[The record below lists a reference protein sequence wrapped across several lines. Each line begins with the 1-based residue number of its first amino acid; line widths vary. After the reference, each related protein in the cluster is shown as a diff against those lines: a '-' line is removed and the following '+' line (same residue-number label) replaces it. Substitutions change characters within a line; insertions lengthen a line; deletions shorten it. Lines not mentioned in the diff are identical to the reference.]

1 MTDGEFA
8 AGDWIER
15 LSCAL
20 SALAEMQERYRDEL
34 DERRR
39 RRGRHGEK
47 DWPVD
52 RWRSCFGR
60 SLGPSIGGASFAEGR
75 YSERHYGPLRVV
87 LASVRTV
94 LAEHPAWAGVM
105 DPSGE
110 KDESRMQVVNSGG
123 VGNVSSIIGGLMAR
137 EREVPGDGFKVA
149 SSELN
154 AVLDPD
160 TKCGESS
167 EFTTSARPG
176 HRGLLERLPPYR
188 PDRTFTL
195 CAPPGTT
202 GFRFQM
208 LPNCVPIPIHP
219 TDHRNRN
226 SKSDYISVCCWWAV
240 QGSNLRPPD

>member
-39 RRGRHGEK
+39 RRVDTERRIGR
-47 DWPVD
+47 W
-52 RWRSCFGR
+52 
-60 SLGPSIGGASFAEGR
+60 IGGGHASDDLWAFYWRASFAEGR

-137 EREVPGDGFKVA
+137 AREVPGDGFKVA

-226 SKSDYISVCCWWAV
+226 SKADYISVCCWWAV